1 VLLAVAGGLAVLL
14 WLLLGRRVRGRGGL
28 GRRELAPLL
37 AGLARGRGRRA

>member
-1 VLLAVAGGLAVLL
+1 VVLGGLALL
-14 WLLLGRRVRGRGGL
+14 LGLLLGRRGRGAL